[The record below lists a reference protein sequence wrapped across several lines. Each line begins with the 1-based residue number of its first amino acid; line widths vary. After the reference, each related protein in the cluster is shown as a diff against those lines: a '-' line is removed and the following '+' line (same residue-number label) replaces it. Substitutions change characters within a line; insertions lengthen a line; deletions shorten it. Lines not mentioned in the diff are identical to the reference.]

1 MSPISREREYARRR
15 YEKWQSKQAVK
26 LARQRRQRRVVI
38 VSGAAVAVVLAI
50 SGVMFAFAGPDDATT
65 SAAPVPSASPE
76 LSAPASASAQASAST
91 QASAQTSASAA
102 GPNPCPVP
110 TVKPPASPQ
119 SFASPPDASL
129 AQGKKW
135 TFTITTSCGDIVAE
149 LDGAKAPRAVANA
162 VFLSG
167 KKFWDGSPCHRMA
180 VKGLRMLQCGDPTG
194 TGGGGPGY
202 GFGPPENAPADSM
215 YKRGVLAMAR
225 TGDLAKG
232 QGSQFFLVFGD
243 SPLDGAYTV
252 FGNVTQGIDILDKIA
267 AGGVTRPDARGTTAP
282 VRKISILRTSV
293 TPG

>member
-50 SGVMFAFAGPDDATT
+50 SGVVFALTDSGPGTT
-65 SAAPVPSASPE
+65 TAAPVPTTSPE
-76 LSAPASASAQASAST
+76 PSAASSAST
-91 QASAQTSASAA
+91 SA

-110 TVKPPASPQ
+110 TVKPPATPQ
-119 SFASPPDASL
+119 SFASAPDASL
-129 AQGKKW
+129 AQGKTW

-149 LDGAKAPRAVANA
+149 LDGAKAPKAVANT

-167 KKFWDGSPCHRMA
+167 KKFWDGSPCHRMT
-180 VKGLRMLQCGDPTG
+180 VEGLRMLQCGDPTG
-194 TGGGGPGY
+194 TGTGGPGY
-202 GFGPPENAPADSM
+202 GFGPPENAPADKI

-225 TGDLAKG
+225 TSDLAKG

-243 SPLDGAYTV
+243 SPLDGDYTV
-252 FGNVTQGIDILDKIA
+252 FGKVTKGLDILDKVA
-267 AGGVTRPDARGTTAP
+267 AGGVTEPDAGGTTAP
-282 VRKISILRTSV
+282 IRKISIVRTSV
-293 TPG
+293 SPG